1 MSVAYLWWFLL
12 GPVGG
17 HRFYLG
23 QIGWGLFFAAT
34 AGVCL
39 LGWLIDWFMIPSY
52 VGSYNR
58 RVDFLRGEE
67 AVEAVGVD
75 VAVGGW

>member
-1 MSVAYLWWFLL
+1 MSVA
-12 GPVGG
+12 
-17 HRFYLG
+17 
-23 QIGWGLFFAAT
+23 
-34 AGVCL
+34 
-39 LGWLIDWFMIPSY
+39 Y

-67 AVEAVGVD
+67 GVGEAVGVD

>member
-23 QIGWGLFFAAT
+23 QIG
-34 AGVCL
+34 
-39 LGWLIDWFMIPSY
+39 
-52 VGSYNR
+52 
-58 RVDFLRGEE
+58 
-67 AVEAVGVD
+67 
-75 VAVGGW
+75 